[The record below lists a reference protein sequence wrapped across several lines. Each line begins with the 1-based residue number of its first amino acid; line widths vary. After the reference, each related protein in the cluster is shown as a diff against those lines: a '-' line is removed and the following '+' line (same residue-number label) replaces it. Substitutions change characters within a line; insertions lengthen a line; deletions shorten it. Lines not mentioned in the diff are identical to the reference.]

1 MFKIHSK
8 GDLSM
13 SMAKASLKKSA
24 LGFFIGAMC
33 IMYPQQISQYAM
45 KVVVLFSDMF
55 VKIFT
60 GPFLKALGI

>member
-1 MFKIHSK
+1 
-8 GDLSM
+8 
-13 SMAKASLKKSA
+13 MANASLKRSA

-33 IMYPQQISQYAM
+33 LMYPQQISQYGM
-45 KVVVLFSDMF
+45 KVIVLFSDII